1 MLVRSEASGL
11 LRPIILARLGSTAYP
26 APHMSAPA
34 HPIGSFCFAELH
46 TPEPELSA
54 RFYCS
59 LLNWNLRKI
68 SDDYWM
74 FELNGSDVVGMR
86 A

>member
-1 MLVRSEASGL
+1 
-11 LRPIILARLGSTAYP
+11 
-26 APHMSAPA
+26 MSAPV

-59 LLNWNLRKI
+59 LLSWNLRKI

-74 FELNGSDVVGMR
+74 FELVFDQLR
-86 A
+86 